1 MIIWASGAETG
12 TLEDFDYIEIVDSWR
27 EIFLDDITYS
37 WVFSNT
43 KHSGNYCYRLD
54 SWVNILSQIGIQVYS
69 NPTEIYMVAWFNNG
83 HTGDQE
89 SNWLQ
94 YITFTDDN
102 YSQYIRFGKHNTY
115 PNNYGFWNSSGVL
128 AHSAETVSYN
138 TWQCIEIHLKIDV
151 EGIIELK
158 EDGVQTVSYYGDT
171 SFLTAINKI
180 WFMGGYAYSVDLV
193 GDLYADDIVIADTTG
208 DYNNT
213 WLGMEKEV
221 LLLSPKADSIEKNEI
236 LSSTTDKYS
245 VTTDKG
251 LDFYDS
257 DAYLYSQA
265 PSSEQLFDCE
275 TLNRVTL
282 KTKKVKVNA
291 IILDGYLK
299 SSYNLDNDIF
309 NFMIGYD
316 GEYYYSENYHLPNS
330 LDHIRHYINVNP
342 LTNKPFTIQEINKYE
357 YGIKV

>member
-1 MIIWASGAETG
+1 MVVCFKNTTVQG
-12 TLEDFDYIEIVDSWR
+12 TTIKTIGSIYFTNDDF
-27 EIFLDDITYS
+27 
-37 WVFSNT
+37 
-43 KHSGNYCYRLD
+43 
-54 SWVNILSQIGIQVYS
+54 
-69 NPTEIYMVAWFNNG
+69 
-83 HTGDQE
+83 
-89 SNWLQ
+89 
-94 YITFTDDN
+94 
-102 YSQYIRFGKHNTY
+102 SQYIAFGRYVST
-115 PNNYGFWNSSGVL
+115 PNNYGFYTASSLL
-128 AHSAETVSYN
+128 ASSLN
-138 TWQCIEIHLKIDV
+138 TFAFNVWQCLEIHVKIGV
-151 EGIIELK
+151 SGILELK

-180 WFMGGYAYSVDLV
+180 WFRGAPNCGGH
-193 GDLYADDIVIADTTG
+193 LYVDDIVIADTTG

-213 WLGMEKEV
+213 WLGMNKEV
-221 LLLSPKADSIEKNEI
+221 LLLSPKADSVEKNEI